1 MSDELKQKTYKL
13 EFTEQQL
20 HYIQWALYEY
30 DLSAKGKQLDPSS
43 NIYKELNE
51 KIEKQIGLKA
61 RGSINNP

>member
-1 MSDELKQKTYKL
+1 MTYQL
-13 EFTEQQL
+13 EFTEQEL

-30 DLSAKGKQLDPSS
+30 DLSALGKQLDPSS

-61 RGSINNP
+61 RGLL